1 MCVFCNIAERTSTEA
16 IVFVNDIVA
25 VAITL
30 HQKERNLG
38 AVMIIPRSH
47 FRDIYEV
54 PDEILVEVARVSKLC
69 ANAMKKSLRCDGITI
84 LQNNEPAGGQDVFH
98 YHVHVIPRFK
108 NDKFFEMPSRVSGL
122 EERKRFGAIIANE
135 LSLEI

>member
-16 IVFVNDIVA
+16 IIFVNDILT

-38 AVMIIPRSH
+38 AVMVIPRSH
-47 FRDIYEV
+47 FRDIYDV
-54 PDEILVEVARVSKLC
+54 PDEILMEVARVSKLC

-84 LQNNEPAGGQDVFH
+84 LQNNEHAGGQDVFH
-98 YHVHVIPRFK
+98 YHMHVIPRFK
-108 NDKFFEMPSRVSGL
+108 NDQFFEMPSRVSGL
-122 EERKRFGAIIANE
+122 EERKRFGAIIANG